1 MSCHLQFAAMST
13 RLQFAA
19 LLLLLMSLPMLENC
33 HAFTLMALI
42 FVEVVHVAV
51 CALKSRAWRESIL
64 SKLYLL
70 VGPWMYAVLTV
81 VVMSAVLSSSGRL
94 YFMNTMS
101 EAVTLHR
108 VLLSHALYSAATSIV
123 ATFVNTN
130 VAAGIVH
137 LLFTHLHS
145 SVANMNRAVDEKDQ
159 QRIDIVIK
167 ERIHI
172 QEYVTACLVLTTFTV
187 TTLITLLAA
196 GDIKVILLIVGVS
209 VISNVLF
216 IKYPLY
222 KVEPL
227 QSHKGLCQSCKKHCG
242 EKCAYKVYVKAR
254 LVEIVS
260 MFLYSWIPE
269 IVCISILYM
278 LPNSAP
284 LIQAYMATVWMQKQ
298 AVGALMSLQH
308 GHRLHQMVDTL
319 LYFGKSQ
326 RSYDGT
332 LNTTIK
338 ALKFKKVNIVH
349 KDVQII
355 TDFTDTFTAG
365 NVYNL
370 VAENGF
376 GKSMFLLSISFMLEG
391 LNIVSGDTIKPIAMY
406 TVEWVESMI
415 QYIGPYGP
423 SKRPVLDK
431 HDLLRRF
438 PKLARILKL
447 TQKDANDL
455 NMSAG
460 QKQKWELLYILWK
473 CKQGSV
479 LIFDE
484 ALAHMTDEIRARVIR
499 EILTDIAKKKRLII
513 LLVAHCNRKALIAN
527 GLYHMCFSTAED
539 GHTVLSRER

>member
-1 MSCHLQFAAMST
+1 MLTFMEFAV
-13 RLQFAA
+13 
-19 LLLLLMSLPMLENC
+19 LLLILMSLPMLENC
-33 HAFTLMALI
+33 HTLTVMAVV
-42 FVEVVHVAV
+42 FVEIFHIAV
-51 CALKSRAWRESIL
+51 CALRSREWHESLL
-64 SKLYLL
+64 SKLYEL
-70 VGPWMYAVLTV
+70 VGSWIYAVLTV
-81 VVMSAVLSSSGRL
+81 VVMSAVLSSTGRL
-94 YFMNTMS
+94 YFMHTMS

-145 SVANMNRAVDEKDQ
+145 SIANMNRAVDEKDQ
-159 QRIDIVIK
+159 QRIDTVLK
-167 ERIHI
+167 DRIHI
-172 QEYVTACLVLTTFTV
+172 QEYVTACVVLITFTV

-216 IKYPLY
+216 VRFPLC

-227 QSHKGLCQSCKKHCG
+227 QSHKGLCPQCKMHCG
-242 EKCAYKVYVKAR
+242 EKCAYKVYVKAKMI
-254 LVEIVS
+254 EIVS
-260 MFLYSWIPE
+260 MFLYSWVPE
-269 IVCISILYM
+269 IVCICILYL

-308 GHRLHQMVDTL
+308 GHRVHQMVDIL

-326 RSYDGT
+326 RSYGGT
-332 LNTTIK
+332 EYTTIK
-338 ALKFKKVNIVH
+338 ALIFKKVNIVH
-349 KDVQII
+349 KGVQII

-423 SKRPVLDK
+423 SKRPVFDK
-431 HDLLRRF
+431 HELLRRF
-438 PKLARILKL
+438 PTYARKLKL
-447 TQKDANDL
+447 RWKDANDL

-473 CKQGSV
+473 CKFDSV
-479 LIFDE
+479 LILDE
-484 ALAHMTDEIRARVIR
+484 ALGNLTDEIRARVIR
-499 EILTDIAKKKRLII
+499 QILTDIAKRKRLII

-527 GLYHMCFSTAED
+527 RLHHMCFSTED

>member
-1 MSCHLQFAAMST
+1 MFTNIKVAV
-13 RLQFAA
+13 
-19 LLLLLMSLPMLENC
+19 LLLLLMSLPMMDNC
-33 HAFTLMALI
+33 RAFTLMVLI
-42 FVEVVHVAV
+42 FVEIVNVSV
-51 CALKSRAWRESIL
+51 CALKSRAYQESIL

-70 VGPWMYAVLTV
+70 VGPWVYAVLMV
-81 VVMSAVLSSSGRL
+81 VVMSAVLSSTGRL

-101 EAVTLHR
+101 EAVTLYR

-130 VAAGIVH
+130 VAVGIVH

-145 SVANMNRAVDEKDQ
+145 AIANMNRVVDETDQ
-159 QRIDIVIK
+159 QRIDIVLK

-172 QEYVTACLVLTTFTV
+172 QEYVTACLVLITFTV

-196 GDIKVILLIVGVS
+196 GDIKVILLIIGVS

-216 IKYPLY
+216 IRFPLC
-222 KVEPL
+222 KVAPL
-227 QSHKGLCQSCKKHCG
+227 QSHKGLCESCKMHCG
-242 EKCAYKVYVKAR
+242 EKCAYVVYVKAK

-269 IVCISILYM
+269 IVCISILYL

-308 GHRLHQMVDTL
+308 GHRLHQIVDTL
-319 LYFGKSQ
+319 LDFITSQ
-326 RSYDGT
+326 RQYDGT
-332 LNTTIK
+332 RGGRVN
-338 ALKFKKVNIVH
+338 ALRFNDYNVDH
-349 KDVQII
+349 KGVQII
-355 TDFTDTFTAG
+355 ADFTHTFAAG
-365 NVYNL
+365 AVQNL

-391 LNIVSGDTIKPIAMY
+391 LDIVSGDTIKPIAMY

-415 QYIGPYGP
+415 QYVGPLGP
-423 SKRPVLDK
+423 SKRPILDK
-431 HDLLRRF
+431 HTLLRMF
-438 PKLARILKL
+438 PKYARILKL
-447 TQKDANDL
+447 TRKDADDL

-473 CKQGSV
+473 CKVGSV
-479 LIFDE
+479 LILDE
-484 ALAHMTDEIRARVIR
+484 ALAHMTDEIREQVIR
-499 EILTDIAKKKRLII
+499 DVLTDIAKRKRLII
-513 LLVAHCNRKALIAN
+513 LLVAHCNREKLIAN
-527 GLYHMCFSTAED
+527 GLHHMCFSTDEN
-539 GHTVLSRER
+539 GHTHLARER

>member
-1 MSCHLQFAAMST
+1 MSCHLQFAA
-13 RLQFAA
+13 
-19 LLLLLMSLPMLENC
+19 LLLMLMSLPMLEKC
-33 HAFTLMALI
+33 HAFTLTVLI
-42 FVEVVHVAV
+42 FVEVVHVSV
-51 CALKSRAWRESIL
+51 CALRSREWRESLL

-130 VAAGIVH
+130 VAVGIVH
-137 LLFTHLHS
+137 LLFAHLHS
-145 SVANMNRAVDEKDQ
+145 AIANMNRAVDEKDQ
-159 QRIDIVIK
+159 QRIDIVLK

-172 QEYVTACLVLTTFTV
+172 QEYVTACVVLITFTV

-216 IKYPLY
+216 IRFPLC
-222 KVEPL
+222 KVAPL
-227 QSHKGLCQSCKKHCG
+227 QSHKGLCIQCKKHCG
-242 EKCAYKVYVKAR
+242 EKCAYVVYVKAKI
-254 LVEIVS
+254 VEIVS

-269 IVCISILYM
+269 IVCISILYL

-319 LYFGKSQ
+319 LDFITSQ
-326 RSYDGT
+326 RPYDGT
-332 LNTTIK
+332 GGGRVD
-338 ALKFKKVNIVH
+338 ALRFNKFEVVH
-349 KDVQII
+349 KGVQII
-355 TDFTDTFTAG
+355 ADFTHTFAAG
-365 NVYNL
+365 TVYNL

-376 GKSMFLLSISFMLEG
+376 GKSMFLISISFMLDG
-391 LNIVSGDTIKPIAMY
+391 LNIVSGSTIKPIAMY
-406 TVEWVESMI
+406 TVEWVEAMI
-415 QYIGPYGP
+415 QYVGPLGL

-431 HDLLRRF
+431 QALLRMF
-438 PKLARILKL
+438 PKYVMILKL
-447 TQKDANDL
+447 TRKDADDL

-479 LIFDE
+479 LILDE
-484 ALAHMTDEIRARVIR
+484 ALAHMTDEIRERVIR
-499 EILTDIAKKKRLII
+499 EVLTDIAKKKRLII
-513 LLVAHCNRKALIAN
+513 LLVAHCNREKLIAN
-527 GLYHMCFSTAED
+527 GLHHMCFSTAEN
-539 GHTVLSRER
+539 GHTLLAREQ

>member
-1 MSCHLQFAAMST
+1 MSYHLQFAT
-13 RLQFAA
+13 
-19 LLLLLMSLPMLENC
+19 LLLMLMSLTMLENC
-33 HAFTLMALI
+33 HALTVMALI
-42 FVEVVHVAV
+42 FVEIVHVAV
-51 CALKSRAWRESIL
+51 CALKSREWRESIL

-70 VGPWMYAVLTV
+70 VGTWMYAVLTV
-81 VVMSAVLSSSGRL
+81 VVMSAVLSSTGRL
-94 YFMNTMS
+94 YFMHTMS

-137 LLFTHLHS
+137 LLFAQLHS
-145 SVANMNRAVDEKDQ
+145 SIANMNRAVDEKDQ
-159 QRIDIVIK
+159 QRIDIVLK

-172 QEYVTACLVLTTFTV
+172 QEYVTACLVLITFTV

-196 GDIKVILLIVGVS
+196 GDIKVILLIIGVS

-216 IKYPLY
+216 IRFPLC
-222 KVEPL
+222 KVAPL

-308 GHRLHQMVDTL
+308 GHRLHQIVDTL
-319 LYFGKSQ
+319 LDFGTSQ
-326 RSYDGT
+326 RPYDGT
-332 LNTTIK
+332 EHARIN
-338 ALKFKKVNIVH
+338 ALKFYNFKVVH
-349 KDVQII
+349 KGVQII
-355 TDFTDTFTAG
+355 TNFTHTFAAG

-376 GKSMFLLSISFMLEG
+376 GKSMFLLSISFMHDG
-391 LNIVSGDTIKPIAMY
+391 LAIVSGDTLKPIAMY

-415 QYIGPYGP
+415 QYIGPIGL

-431 HDLLRRF
+431 QSLLIMF
-438 PKLARILKL
+438 PKYARILKL
-447 TQKDANDL
+447 TKKDADDL

-473 CKQGSV
+473 SKAGSV
-479 LIFDE
+479 LILDE
-484 ALAHMTDEIRARVIR
+484 ALAHMTDEIRERVIR
-499 EILTDIAKKKRLII
+499 EVLTDIAKKKRLII
-513 LLVAHCNRKALIAN
+513 LLVAHCNREKLIAN
-527 GLYHMCFSTAED
+527 GLHHMCFSTAEN
-539 GHTVLSRER
+539 GHTHLARER

>member
-1 MSCHLQFAAMST
+1 MKI
-13 RLQFAA
+13 AA

-33 HAFTLMALI
+33 HAFTVMVLT
-42 FVEVVHVAV
+42 FVEVVHVSV
-51 CALKSRAWRESIL
+51 CALRSREWRESLL

-70 VGPWMYAVLTV
+70 VGPWVYAVLTV
-81 VVMSAVLSSSGRL
+81 VIMSAVLSSSGRL

-145 SVANMNRAVDEKDQ
+145 SIANMNRAVDEKDQ
-159 QRIDIVIK
+159 RKIDTVLK
-167 ERIHI
+167 ERVHI
-172 QEYVTACLVLTTFTV
+172 QEYVTACLVLITFTV

-196 GDIKVILLIVGVS
+196 GDIKVILLIIGVS

-216 IKYPLY
+216 IKFPLC

-227 QSHKGLCQSCKKHCG
+227 QSHKGLCESCKKHCG
-242 EKCAYKVYVKAR
+242 EKCAYYVYVKAKI
-254 LVEIVS
+254 VEIVS

-308 GHRLHQMVDTL
+308 GHRLHQIVDTL
-319 LYFGKSQ
+319 LDFGTNQ
-326 RSYDGT
+326 RLYDGAGCGRVD
-332 LNTTIK
+332 
-338 ALKFKKVNIVH
+338 ALKFNKFKVDH
-349 KDVQII
+349 KGVQII
-355 TDFTDTFTAG
+355 TDFTHIFTTG
-365 NVYNL
+365 TVYNL

-376 GKSMFLLSISFMLEG
+376 GKSMFLLSISFMLDG
-391 LNIVSGDTIKPIAMY
+391 LNIVSGNTIKPIAIY
-406 TVEWVESMI
+406 TVEWVETMI
-415 QYIGPYGP
+415 QYIGPLGL
-423 SKRPVLDK
+423 SKRPILDK
-431 HDLLRRF
+431 QALLRMF
-438 PKLARILKL
+438 PKYARILKL
-447 TQKDANDL
+447 TRKDADDL

-473 CKQGSV
+473 SKAGSV
-479 LIFDE
+479 LILDE
-484 ALAHMTDEIRARVIR
+484 ALAHMTDEIRQRVIR
-499 EILTDIAKKKRLII
+499 SVLTDIAKRKRLIV
-513 LLVAHCNRKALIAN
+513 LLVAHCNRKELIAN
-527 GLYHMCFSTAED
+527 GLHHMCFSTAEN
-539 GHTVLSRER
+539 GHTYLAHER